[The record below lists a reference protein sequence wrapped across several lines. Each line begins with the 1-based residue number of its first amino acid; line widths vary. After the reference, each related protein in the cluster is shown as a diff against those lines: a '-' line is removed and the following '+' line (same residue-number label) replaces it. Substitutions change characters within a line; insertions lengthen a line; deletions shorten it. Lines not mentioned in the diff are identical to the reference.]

1 MSRQIIVSDVH
12 GCLDEL
18 KELLDRV
25 RPEPMDTIVFLGDL
39 LDKGPRPLET
49 LRFVRS
55 LPNAVMVKANHEER
69 YLQWRRHVAR
79 READPRY
86 VIPMRPLSE
95 ENQRV
100 AAALTQEDLD
110 WLGRNPP
117 YIVVRPGWLCVHGG
131 LLPNQPHHA
140 QEASKLIRL
149 KWVRYDS
156 NANRWKSVAT
166 DYTVTGEDVD
176 EPVPTGAV
184 HWSEVYDGPL
194 NVVVG
199 HQVIGLTDPVV
210 TQAKR
215 ALVYR
220 IDTGCVYG
228 GRLTA
233 LILGEEVPR
242 FVQVQA
248 RRAYCRSIF
257 RIA

>member
-1 MSRQIIVSDVH
+1 MSRQIIVADVH

-18 KELLDRV
+18 LELLDRV
-25 RPEPMDTIVFLGDL
+25 RPEPMDTLIFLGDL
-39 LDKGPRPLET
+39 LDKGPHPLET

-55 LPNAVMVKANHEER
+55 LPNAVMVRANHEER

-86 VIPMRPLSE
+86 VIPMRQLSE
-95 ENQRV
+95 ENQKV
-100 AAALTQEDLD
+100 AAALTQEELD
-110 WLGRNPP
+110 WLARNPS
-117 YIVVRPGWLCVHGG
+117 YIVARPGWLCVHGG
-131 LLPNQPHHA
+131 VLPNQPYTA
-140 QEASKLIRL
+140 QDTAKMCRL
-149 KWVRYDS
+149 KWVRYDEG
-156 NANRWKSVAT
+156 ARRWKSVAT
-166 DYTVTGEDVD
+166 DYTVTGDDVD

-184 HWSEVYDGPL
+184 HWSEVYDGSM

-233 LILGEEVPR
+233 LILGEGPAR
-242 FVQVQA
+242 FQQVQA